1 MSREQFLKRL
11 EELLYDISPEER
23 REALEYYEGYF
34 EDAGVENEA
43 AIMQELESPQK
54 VAQTIRAGISG
65 DGASGLY
72 TERGY
77 QESQEQVNA
86 PMVRLQKENTKQQN
100 GPDKSGAYQTNWNQ
114 TGQQFQQNQ
123 ALNHT
128 ATEQDNTKKVLIIAL
143 LVITSPFWLSLLG
156 GVFGVLAGIFA
167 VAVAVVIIAAV
178 FIISGG
184 ALFGTSFATFAA
196 GAVAE
201 GLALA
206 GTACLLWAV
215 ALVGIVAVVW
225 FFGRL
230 LPWFI
235 RVCVD
240 AIQSL
245 FFHKKEG
252 YV

>member
-54 VAQTIRAGISG
+54 VAQTIRAGING
-65 DGASGLY
+65 DAASGVY

-86 PMVRLQKENTKQQN
+86 PMVRLQKENTQQQN
-100 GPDKSGAYQTNWNQ
+100 GPSKSGTYAN
-114 TGQQFQQNQ
+114 QQFEQKQAQNRK
-123 ALNHT
+123 T
-128 ATEQDNTKKVLIIAL
+128 TDQDNTKKVLIIAL
-143 LVITSPFWLSLLG
+143 LVLTSPFWISLLG
-156 GVFGVLAGIFA
+156 GAFGILAGVLA
-167 VAVAVVIIAAV
+167 VAVTAVIVAAA
-178 FIISGG
+178 FIIGGG
-184 ALFGTSFATFAA
+184 ALFGTAFATLST
-196 GAVAE
+196 GAFAE

-206 GTACLLWAV
+206 GTACLLWAF
-215 ALVGIVAVVW
+215 ALLGIVAAVW
-225 FFGRL
+225 FFGKF
-230 LPWFI
+230 LPWLV
-235 RVCVD
+235 RVCID